1 MFETSFI
8 TGHWKS
14 VSIHRISSYFRPIA
28 RVVLSLKK
36 NYFIPNMGMAPPII
50 TSVIRHNDN
59 NVILGNRNILF
70 ASIPDLLW
78 QFFDRLLLNHRKMRE
93 TDTNCS
99 NGKRKK
105 GKVGRFWVIVAAI
118 IHFWFSCN
126 IVLPCVVNSDF
137 SPKLHCLQTMLFVI
151 PGVEERLFLEWRGS

>member
-1 MFETSFI
+1 
-8 TGHWKS
+8 
-14 VSIHRISSYFRPIA
+14 
-28 RVVLSLKK
+28 
-36 NYFIPNMGMAPPII
+36 MAPPII
-50 TSVIRHNDN
+50 TPVIRHNDN

-126 IVLPCVVNSDF
+126 IVLPCVVIKKKTVTFPQSSIVYRLCYLSLQESKSASSWNGEEVK
-137 SPKLHCLQTMLFVI
+137 PKTRKWSSQGREKWVRI
-151 PGVEERLFLEWRGS
+151 I